1 MTRNFGLVDQ
11 RLESVRMWRARVPPY
26 QAEVGPFTDLTQRSS
41 PWGTTQIVLGLPS
54 VSSRRSVVILRSSVV
69 HAVRGPDEGNPRGLA
84 GTGQLHVDCM
94 KGAPEAVGR
103 WTRFGC
109 VATLFAVERVTG
121 IEPALSAWELSEL
134 MADQVVVRNVNRPV
148 VRVPGWSPCVGVLL
162 GHPSSSLMTPRLT
175 RPGVAAAA
183 IELADADGLA
193 AVTMRSVASVLGAAP
208 ASLYRVIESRDELLE
223 LMTDTIIGE
232 FTYSRKLIG
241 SGPEGLLSLARQARS
256 LYRRHPWML
265 NVPAPGPVLGHNA
278 LEYLEHALSALR
290 DLPISSQ
297 QKLEAIGILSGLVKL
312 LATNE
317 SEHQQAGRL
326 PAAWQAATAMRLAE
340 QATDGQHPNL
350 ANVLARTPS
359 RSASTQD
366 TKFDR
371 VVLRV
376 LGGLLGPSTD

>member
-1 MTRNFGLVDQ
+1 MA
-11 RLESVRMWRARVPPY
+11 S
-26 QAEVGPFTDLTQRSS
+26 
-41 PWGTTQIVLGLPS
+41 LGAPS
-54 VSSRRSVVILRSSVV
+54 IWLRPERGS
-69 HAVRGPDEGNPRGLA
+69 RGP
-84 GTGQLHVDCM
+84 
-94 KGAPEAVGR
+94 
-103 WTRFGC
+103 
-109 VATLFAVERVTG
+109 
-121 IEPALSAWELSEL
+121 
-134 MADQVVVRNVNRPV
+134 
-148 VRVPGWSPCVGVLL
+148 
-162 GHPSSSLMTPRLT
+162 TPRLI

-193 AVTMRSVASVLGAAP
+193 AVTMRSVASVLGTAP

-223 LMTDTIIGE
+223 LMTDTVIGE
-232 FTYSRKLIG
+232 FTYSTKLSG
-241 SGPEGLLSLARQARS
+241 SGPEGLLWLARQARS
-256 LYRRHPWML
+256 LYWRHPWML
-265 NVPAPGPVLGHNA
+265 NVSAPGSVLGHNA

-359 RSASTQD
+359 WSASTQD
-366 TKFDR
+366 TQFDR

-376 LGGLLGPSTD
+376 LGGLLGPATD